1 MAFPKGGTGNG
12 RPKGS
17 PNKST
22 IIKQNLQL
30 ETIAAIE
37 EGIKSGRL
45 VSPLDYLIQ
54 VYQDEDK
61 PEGVRLAAAK
71 AAIPYLHS
79 AKPTQINQTIQ
90 SPDSLFEINLVSPDK
105 D

>member
-1 MAFPKGGTGNG
+1 MVLIHVSNVSATY
-12 RPKGS
+12 S
-17 PNKST
+17 LSC
-22 IIKQNLQL
+22 
-30 ETIAAIE
+30 
-37 EGIKSGRL
+37 IKSGRL